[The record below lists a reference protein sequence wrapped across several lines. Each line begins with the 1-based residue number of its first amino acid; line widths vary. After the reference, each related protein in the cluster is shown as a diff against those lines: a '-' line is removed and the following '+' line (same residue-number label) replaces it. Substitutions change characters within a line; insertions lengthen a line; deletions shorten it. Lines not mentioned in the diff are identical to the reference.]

1 MNTQTKQTVI
11 EKLTRIVRRGKR
23 ISPRVKQA
31 LELIELLRAAPSEN
45 WDLIRFLECAG
56 KHFDPEILRLGEFR
70 IGAVPAANAAI
81 RTLREYLN
89 VVSPQTLAAPENT
102 EGAGLTSRQA
112 AEYLGV
118 SRTAVL
124 NYARAGELPCIWE
137 GGKRKFGQA
146 DLDVFQETLPRPRGR
161 KQRSTE

>member
-1 MNTQTKQTVI
+1 MTTTQTKQTVI

-23 ISPRVKQA
+23 ISLRVKQA
-31 LELIELLRAAPSEN
+31 LELIELLSAEPPEQWN
-45 WDLIRFLECAG
+45 LIRFLACAG
-56 KHFDPEILRLGEFR
+56 RHFDPEILALGEFR
-70 IGAVPAANAAI
+70 IGAVPAADAAI

-137 GGKRKFGQA
+137 GGKRRFRRV
-146 DLDVFQETLPRPRGR
+146 DLDAFRDTLPRPRGR
-161 KQRSTE
+161 KQK